1 MLQYLYVAL
10 GSAVGGVARW
20 SLGGFIQRRVRDS
33 APGVAMA
40 FPLGTL
46 AVNVSGSF
54 LLGLILMY
62 VARHGDEGGAWRL
75 LLAVGFC
82 GGYTT
87 FSTFSADTV
96 ALVESGATGA
106 AALNV
111 AASLAL
117 SFAATFGGI
126 VLGRALWGATAA

>member
-10 GSAVGGVARW
+10 GSAAGGVARW
-20 SLGGFIQRRVRDS
+20 SLGGLIQRRLGDARS
-33 APGVAMA
+33 GGAMA
-40 FPLGTL
+40 FPAGTL
-46 AVNVSGSF
+46 VVNVSGSF
-54 LLGLILMY
+54 LLGVILMY
-62 VARHGDEGGAWRL
+62 VARHGDDSMAMRL

-96 ALVESGATGA
+96 ALVESGAATA

-126 VLGRALWGATAA
+126 VLGRALWGATPT